1 MNLIFVPIFYILTS
15 CFDHIEPILLPLLS
29 DFNYFRFSLLTFALK
44 PNADSFVTVLAVF
57 ASDISQEI
65 NFVGHPAPPPLTYLP
80 IICKNCPGCKQ
91 GGGGIGG
98 VRVTAYSCY
107 WAICPPPC
115 ALD

>member
-65 NFVGHPAPPPLTYLP
+65 NFVGHPAPPPP
-80 IICKNCPGCKQ
+80 
-91 GGGGIGG
+91 
-98 VRVTAYSCY
+98 
-107 WAICPPPC
+107 
-115 ALD
+115 